1 MDIRRDIFCV
11 FYIYEEGAGT
21 CHHQE
26 KDLYVGLSIY
36 IYKISHVDC
45 LIAFLVRGQEPLWR
59 RSGQKMGTCGI
70 ILGQTTFSSKK
81 TILSSTASQIKDF
94 LDQDQL
100 GVEGPCKCITGE
112 RERIHDE
119 TTKGELS
126 NLSNLNK
133 KNAFGGIYM

>member
-1 MDIRRDIFCV
+1 MSFFLFSQMDSNRYLANCLLFFFFPSSQMDIRRDIFCV

-81 TILSSTASQIKDF
+81 TILSSTQPPK
-94 LDQDQL
+94 
-100 GVEGPCKCITGE
+100 
-112 RERIHDE
+112 
-119 TTKGELS
+119 
-126 NLSNLNK
+126 
-133 KNAFGGIYM
+133 